1 MRRYIYPPCHTF
13 LVQNWDTILFY
24 KIHVLIISFTLYID
38 QERRDKMGVK
48 VKFGTVQKIRKND
61 ISPGKI
67 IYIHHHWVT
76 HHHGV
81 LHHHWVET
89 TTHLGHSA
97 AHHHAT
103 SATHAS

>member
-1 MRRYIYPPCHTF
+1 
-13 LVQNWDTILFY
+13 
-24 KIHVLIISFTLYID
+24 
-38 QERRDKMGVK
+38 MGVK

-81 LHHHWVET
+81 LHHHWVEA
-89 TTHLGHSA
+89 TTHLGHST

-103 SATHAS
+103 SATHASSTPHHGFSDIFGQELTQMLGGFEESSEDIN